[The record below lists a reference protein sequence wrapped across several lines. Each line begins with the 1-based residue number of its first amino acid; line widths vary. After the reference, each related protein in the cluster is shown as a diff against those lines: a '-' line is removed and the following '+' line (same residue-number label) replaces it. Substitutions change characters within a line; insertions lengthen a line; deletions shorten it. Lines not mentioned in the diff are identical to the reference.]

1 MESLVVKWI
10 KRRKNRKFVQR
21 VLLWKHFLEGLR
33 ASINSRMKL
42 LMKQNGTQ
50 TFDQVYD
57 RVLLINL
64 NDPRW
69 RNLPLDKNRS
79 TLYRFAKEKWRR
91 EKDKS
96 KKIASLQTR
105 LDRIKRQYGVD
116 TIKDRKLL

>member
-1 MESLVVKWI
+1 MESLIAKWI
-10 KRRKNRKFVQR
+10 KRRKDRKFVQR

-57 RVLLINL
+57 RALLMSL
-64 NDPRW
+64 NDPQW
-69 RNLPLDKNRS
+69 RDLPLDKNRS
-79 TLYRFAKEKWRR
+79 TLYRFAKEKWCKER
-91 EKDKS
+91 DKS